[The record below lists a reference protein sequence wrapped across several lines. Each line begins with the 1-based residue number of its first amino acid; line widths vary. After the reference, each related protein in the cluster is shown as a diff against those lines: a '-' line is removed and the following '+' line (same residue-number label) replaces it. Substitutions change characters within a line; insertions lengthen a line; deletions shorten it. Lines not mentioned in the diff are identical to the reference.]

1 MNSVIGQILLWIGF
15 LSGALATVFSTGDYA
30 RLGVTVTDVKS
41 ENESEKNRVLFNN
54 VADNSIAQESGIQV
68 DDRLVSFNDQTI
80 ESAAVFSK
88 LLGAYSTETPAQF
101 VIERNGQPKEL
112 DIKIKSQWATINWIW
127 YLGSAA
133 LCILGIVFVRK
144 SKNEPQSHAAQ
155 NEVSLQQLRLHLNN
169 LVGKLEQ
176 LNQEIKGYKP
186 RQILNFIEGELQDDL
201 REFAE
206 GRDAITAEYGL
217 QIFAEV
223 MTEFASGERAINRA
237 WSASADG
244 YIEEAAVCIE
254 RALAMLKLAQTKL
267 NAG

>member
-15 LSGALATVFSTGDYA
+15 LSGALATVFATGDYA
-30 RLGVTVTDVKS
+30 RLGVTVTDAKPQ
-41 ENESEKNRVLFNN
+41 NESEKNRVIFNN
-54 VADNSIAQESGIQV
+54 VVDPSTAQEGGIQI
-68 DDRLVSFNDQTI
+68 DDTLLSFDGKPI

-88 LLGAYSTETPAQF
+88 LLGAYSTEAPAKF
-101 VIERNGQPKEL
+101 VIQREGQPQEL
-112 DIKIKSQWATINWIW
+112 DVTIKSQWATINWIW

-144 SKNEPQSHAAQ
+144 SKNKPQSHAAQ
-155 NEVSLQQLRLHLNN
+155 TEVSLQQIKLHLNKLVEN
-169 LVGKLEQ
+169 LTR
-176 LNQEIKGYKP
+176 LNGEIKDYKP
-186 RQILNFIEGELQDDL
+186 RQILNFIEEELQDDL

-206 GRDAITAEYGL
+206 GRDSITAEYGL
-217 QIFAEV
+217 QVFAEV

-244 YIEEAAVCIE
+244 YIEEAATCIE
-254 RALAMLKLAQTKL
+254 RALAMLNLAQQKL